1 MEPLN
6 IDSIRDEY
14 EENMKN
20 PDDFVDSI
28 ANSEI
33 FDLIDGH
40 LNIKYRADYLRML
53 DGVYVPKP
61 RREQIYQEILSIL
74 RNSNE
79 EG

>member
-6 IDSIRDEY
+6 IDNIRDEY
-14 EENMKN
+14 EENMKD
-20 PDDFVDSI
+20 PDDFIDRI
-28 ANSEI
+28 ANTEI
-33 FDLIDGH
+33 FGLIDKS
-40 LNIKYRADYLRML
+40 LDIKYRADYLRML

-74 RNSNE
+74 RSTNE